1 MMDVWV
7 GTAHFI
13 INISLFIPTDYSYS
27 CDAMLCE
34 SRTRAGTKT
43 STSSAGTKACKDHAS
58 PHQGSVKKS
67 TSCISPSVGLL

>member
-7 GTAHFI
+7 GTAHFV

-34 SRTRAGTKT
+34 SRTRAGTKA
-43 STSSAGTKACKDHAS
+43 STSSAGSATPDQWRS
-58 PHQGSVKKS
+58 
-67 TSCISPSVGLL
+67 LLPVSDS

>member
-34 SRTRAGTKT
+34 SRTRAGTKA
-43 STSSAGTKACKDHAS
+43 STSYAGTKACKDQAS
-58 PHQGSVKKS
+58 PDQWRS
-67 TSCISPSVGLL
+67 LLPVSDS